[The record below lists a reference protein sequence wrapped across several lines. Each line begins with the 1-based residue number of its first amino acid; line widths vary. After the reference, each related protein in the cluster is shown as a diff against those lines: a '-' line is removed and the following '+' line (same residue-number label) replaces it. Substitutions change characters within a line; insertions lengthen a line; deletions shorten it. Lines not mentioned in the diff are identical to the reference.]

1 MTRMFHE
8 CKPNYRIIFLINLA
22 HQFKQKK
29 KNLSYFLKKKKTFL
43 GTLRLLLPTPTM
55 TMSKGMVLCLCM
67 FMLSGLLTSYTDAKA
82 ISYGA
87 IGNGN
92 PISCSKRG
100 GAQKNCQAGAP
111 ANPYSRGCG
120 KGTKCRHG

>member
-1 MTRMFHE
+1 MTVS
-8 CKPNYRIIFLINLA
+8 LA
-22 HQFKQKK
+22 PFGLFIDEVKSLSSQFVK
-29 KNLSYFLKKKKTFL
+29 LLYSHTLRE